1 MNYTAGR
8 WQSMGGG
15 GGKKTGCSLEGAAKT
30 QKYILT
36 EKNTQIVY
44 VMYVKFES

>member
-1 MNYTAGR
+1 
-8 WQSMGGG
+8 MGGG